1 MIFDNDS
8 ISQAAFCSVI
18 RGKMAFCQYITW
30 PDLFSLPKYP
40 DELIISDVAWPLI
53 FAERAALHKHL
64 EHDVHILWQ
73 GKTVREH
80 KFVWRGGKVHHCF
93 LTKFSGITAMCNDDL
108 IGSLF
113 VLVKTDNHA
122 YQGWILT
129 TDDEID
135 DFLLMF
141 NMSPADTNC
150 LLRTVF
156 HL

>member
-1 MIFDNDS
+1 
-8 ISQAAFCSVI
+8 
-18 RGKMAFCQYITW
+18 
-30 PDLFSLPKYP
+30 
-40 DELIISDVAWPLI
+40 
-53 FAERAALHKHL
+53 
-64 EHDVHILWQ
+64 
-73 GKTVREH
+73 
-80 KFVWRGGKVHHCF
+80 
-93 LTKFSGITAMCNDDL
+93 MCNDDL